1 MFFPDAGEGG
11 AEVWEEISWPGK
23 AWALLKKTKIPGGMP
38 CSAIASVL
46 RGQAL
51 LSHSFDGS

>member
-1 MFFPDAGEGG
+1 MFFPDAGKGG

-23 AWALLKKTKIPGGMP
+23 ARALPKKTKIPGGMP

-46 RGQAL
+46 RGQEP
-51 LSHSFDGS
+51 LSCSFDGS

>member
-11 AEVWEEISWPGK
+11 AEVWEEISWPRK
-23 AWALLKKTKIPGGMP
+23 AWTLRKKTKIPGDMP

-51 LSHSFDGS
+51 LSCSFGGS